1 MARLPQQLT
10 AKELKQAEALYKL
23 FREQTWFSKT
33 PQGEGYWIEA
43 KRNVYGAM
51 NHTMAPY
58 DEDLGMP
65 GHLIGELGENEPQPT
80 ALGYN
85 HAAQG
90 YVNAQQY
97 GNGHQA
103 PLPANAQQFV
113 NHYGQLINLVPV
125 VQEEEP

>member
-65 GHLIGELGENEPQPT
+65 GHLMGELGEPAEAP
-80 ALGYN
+80 AGYN
-85 HAAQG
+85 H
-90 YVNAQQY
+90 QQY
-97 GNGHQA
+97 GNGQQA
-103 PLPANAQQFV
+103 PAPQLVNAQQFV